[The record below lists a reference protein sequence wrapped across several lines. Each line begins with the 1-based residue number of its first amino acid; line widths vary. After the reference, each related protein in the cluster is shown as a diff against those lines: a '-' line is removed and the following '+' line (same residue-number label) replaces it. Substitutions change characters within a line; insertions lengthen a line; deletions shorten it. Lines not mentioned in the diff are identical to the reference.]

1 MRAAVATVLFC
12 LNLLGQPGIRQ
23 NGVMNMASRIPPTL
37 AGGAIA
43 RGTLFTI
50 YGVRLGAAGH
60 TTVSIAKTPV
70 TIVSVDPRRI
80 DAWMPQSAPIG
91 NGALVVTVDGLASRP
106 FPLDVVASNPGLF
119 SRNGEGWGPGR
130 IENLEASGGRRE
142 NSTVNAARLR
152 QQVTLLATGLGEDSG
167 AQVMIGNRLAKA
179 GKPRP
184 TARQGE
190 QEITVRIPADAPA
203 GCFVPVYLLAAPN
216 RASNVVTLSIR
227 AGAGSCDPGPVPL
240 FSSENIGV
248 AAISRTQMKSRVRNA
263 ADSVADDA
271 RISFSAAG
279 SEPVLS
285 PLRLLPPPG
294 TCTAYTSSFQADTE
308 LSTSISSILGPEGRG
323 LSAGAALTLSR
334 GESSRRIPEGYGN
347 AGSYR
352 LHVGSTGTND
362 RRARPLFLEPGEY
375 VLEGFGGKDVG
386 PLRAAFSVPPPF
398 EWTDREQASVVDR
411 GRGVTLHWRG
421 VSRGQTVL
429 LVARN
434 VDQLTTAIGMCL
446 CVAATSAG
454 QFEIPPALLAN
465 VPVSRDLPGV
475 PFDELVMGTVP
486 SKAVAFSAAGLQG
499 GFVVTVYASGRTVS
513 YR

>member
-1 MRAAVATVLFC
+1 
-12 LNLLGQPGIRQ
+12 
-23 NGVMNMASRIPPTL
+23 MASRIPPTL

-43 RGTLFTI
+43 RGALFTI
-50 YGVRLGAAGH
+50 YGVRLGVAGH
-60 TTVSIAKTPV
+60 TTVSIANTPV

-80 DAWMPQSAPIG
+80 DAWMPQSAPLG
-91 NGALVVTVDGLASRP
+91 KGALVVTVDGLASRP

-130 IENLEASGGRRE
+130 IQNLGAAGERGE
-142 NSTVNAARLR
+142 NSTANAARPR
-152 QQVTLLATGLGEDSG
+152 QLITLLATGLGEQSG

-184 TARQGE
+184 TAHRGE
-190 QEITVRIPADAPA
+190 QEITVPIPADAPA
-203 GCFVPVYLLAAPN
+203 GCFVPVYLLAAPS

-227 AGAGSCDPGPVPL
+227 AGSGPCDPGPVPM
-240 FSSENIGV
+240 FSSANIGL
-248 AAISRTQMKSRVRNA
+248 AAISRTQMKSRVSNA
-263 ADSVADDA
+263 VDSVADDA
-271 RISFSAAG
+271 RISFNAAG

-323 LSAGAALTLSR
+323 LNAGAALTLSR
-334 GESSRRIPEGYGN
+334 GESSRRIAEGFGN

-352 LHVGSTGTND
+352 LHLGSTGIHD

-375 VLEGFGGKDVG
+375 VLEGRGGKDVG
-386 PLRAAFSVPPPF
+386 PLRVAFSVPPPF
-398 EWTDREQASVVDR
+398 EWTDREQTSVVDR

-421 VSRGQTVL
+421 VPRGQTVL
-429 LVARN
+429 LIARN
-434 VDQLTTAIGMCL
+434 VDQITTAIGMCL
-446 CVAATSAG
+446 CVPPASAG

-475 PFDELVMGTVP
+475 PYDELVMGIVP
-486 SKAVAFSAAGLQG
+486 YKAVPFSAAGLQG
-499 GFVVTVYASGRTVS
+499 GFVVTVYANGRIVS